1 MNVQD
6 KITKMESARGKN
18 HPLSQ
23 FRQWLDAY
31 LPAHALL
38 NKIQVG
44 GTNGKGSTCQ
54 WLRLFLQKEGYQVGM
69 FTSPHLICHTE
80 RIRVNDD
87 CISLSDWERIYD
99 QYADLFESK
108 HMTMFEMDLWMAIAY
123 FIEQDVDYAL
133 IEVGM
138 GGRLDATTSLDYLAT
153 LITNVGKDH
162 TEFLG
167 DTLEEIAIEKAGI
180 FDADALALTSEKSC
194 FSVLEA
200 EAEKRHAFLNVADY
214 DVEKFDLSSIVTY
227 QKENLQLAL
236 TALDYMGL
244 LDESIVQ
251 DVIDRFGWDGRFMKV
266 HSYPDVIVDGAH
278 NVPGIQALVKSACGF
293 QGHIYF
299 SVLKEKDA
307 HRMIELLETLHCPI
321 TLVHFDSYR
330 LYQLSELEEE
340 YHLPVIDFEECV
352 QILKNP
358 NEDCL
363 VCGSLYFVG
372 DVLKSLSD

>member
-1 MNVQD
+1 MNVQE
-6 KITKMESARGKN
+6 KIAKMERARGKN
-18 HPLSQ
+18 HPLAQ
-23 FRQWLDAY
+23 FRQWLDLY
-31 LPAHALL
+31 LPEHASLQ
-38 NKIQVG
+38 KIQVG

-54 WLRLFLQKEGYQVGM
+54 WLRLLLQKQGYRIGM

-80 RIRVNDD
+80 RIRINED

-99 QYADLFESK
+99 QYVDLFESK

-167 DTLEEIAIEKAGI
+167 NTVEEIAVEKAGI
-180 FDADALALTSEKSC
+180 FDADALALTSEKNC

-200 EAEKRHAFLNVADY
+200 EAEKRHAFLNEADY
-214 DVEKFDLSSIVTY
+214 DMSGLDLSRLAMY

-236 TALDYMGL
+236 TTLDYMAL
-244 LDESIVQ
+244 LDDTLVQ
-251 DVIDRFGWDGRFMKV
+251 EVIDAFCWDGRFMKV
-266 HSYPDVIVDGAH
+266 HSNPDVIVDGAH
-278 NVPGIQALVKSACGF
+278 NVPGIQALVDSAYGF
-293 QGHIYF
+293 QGRIYF

-307 HRMIELLETLHCPI
+307 HKMIELLETLHCPI

-358 NEDCL
+358 KESCL